1 MPSSP
6 LARKLQIKPGFR
18 VLIRNAP
25 EDLDALLRPLPD
37 DVELSDDLAA
47 VHDLVL
53 LFVLNTAG
61 LEIFFSATLAALKEG
76 GVLWISYPK
85 SSAKAETDLSRDR
98 GWEIVAKAGL
108 RPVSQVSID
117 QTWSAL
123 RFSARELVGR

>member
-25 EDLDALLRPLPD
+25 VALDALLRPLPD

-61 LEIFFSATLAALKEG
+61 L
-76 GVLWISYPK
+76 
-85 SSAKAETDLSRDR
+85 
-98 GWEIVAKAGL
+98 
-108 RPVSQVSID
+108 
-117 QTWSAL
+117 
-123 RFSARELVGR
+123 